1 MFFGILAFIVC
12 VVLRY
17 HYHDSIPWWVWLFT
31 VVMWLA
37 DLVRQLGSR
46 DVRDDYP
53 DYEDND

>member
-1 MFFGILAFIVC
+1 
-12 VVLRY
+12 LRY